1 MRKIVKL
8 TESDLNRLV
17 KKVIKEQEVSEFYFK
32 TSDDDNEPYKSPN
45 RKERM
50 MVKSFKKEIMDN
62 LVSGGTD
69 WSVNNENP
77 HLKDL
82 IDGIR
87 RVCDKFE
94 SLN

>member
-69 WSVNNENP
+69 WSMNNENP